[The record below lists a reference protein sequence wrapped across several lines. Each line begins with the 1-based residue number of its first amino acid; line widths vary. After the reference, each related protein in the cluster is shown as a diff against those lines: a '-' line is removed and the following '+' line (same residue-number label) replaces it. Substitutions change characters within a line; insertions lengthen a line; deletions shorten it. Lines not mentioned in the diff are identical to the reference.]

1 MCCLDVETYVI
12 EVGVDSISAILLFLV
27 GLVRLVV
34 LVYSGAYLS
43 LDTNYHQY
51 VAFMLIFILRMVGL
65 LVSFNW
71 VILLLSW
78 EVLGLSS
85 FFLINFNGS

>member
-1 MCCLDVETYVI
+1 VCCLDVETYVI

-43 LDTNYHQY
+43 LVTNYH
-51 VAFMLIFILRMVGL
+51 
-65 LVSFNW
+65 
-71 VILLLSW
+71 
-78 EVLGLSS
+78 
-85 FFLINFNGS
+85 